1 MRLLTEADL
10 EPISIG
16 AALLG
21 TGGGGNPYLG
31 MLRVRQLLR
40 AGRTVRIVDPDDLD
54 DDDLLVVS
62 GAMGSPVVSYEKL
75 VHGSEEA
82 WAAQALE
89 AHLGRRFDAIAP
101 FEMGGGN
108 SFAAMAVAAELEV
121 PVVDGDGMGRA
132 FPELQMITYLIY
144 GGSPAPAAV
153 ADEKGNRI
161 VLAQVADA
169 RWLEGLARAATI
181 EMGAHAGLAASVM
194 DGSHCK
200 RSIIPRTLTYA
211 QRIGDAVLAAR
222 QHKDDPVAA
231 VLEVTGG
238 RRFIRGKVVDVER
251 RIARGFAR
259 GHVSIEGFGEDTGRT
274 VRIDFQNENL
284 VIWEEGRAEVTVPD
298 LITLVTTE
306 RAEPITTEVVRYG
319 YRTDVITL
327 PAPAK
332 LRTPR
337 ALEVVGP
344 RAFGF
349 DLEYHPLERSDAPA
363 GGGPAPR

>member
-31 MLRVRQLLR
+31 RLRVQQLLR
-40 AGRTVRIVDPDDLD
+40 TGHEIRVIDPDELD

-82 WAAQALE
+82 WAAEALQD
-89 AHLGRRFDAIAP
+89 HLGRTFDAIAP

-108 SFAAMAVAAELEV
+108 SFAAMAVAAELGV

-153 ADEKGNRI
+153 ADEKGNRL

-169 RWLEGLARAATI
+169 KSLEDLARAATI

-194 DGSHCK
+194 DGAHCK
-200 RSIIPRTLTYA
+200 RSIIPAPSPTRSA
-211 QRIGDAVLAAR
+211 SV
-222 QHKDDPVAA
+222 
-231 VLEVTGG
+231 
-238 RRFIRGKVVDVER
+238 RR
-251 RIARGFAR
+251 
-259 GHVSIEGFGEDTGRT
+259 S
-274 VRIDFQNENL
+274 
-284 VIWEEGRAEVTVPD
+284 
-298 LITLVTTE
+298 
-306 RAEPITTEVVRYG
+306 
-319 YRTDVITL
+319 
-327 PAPAK
+327 
-332 LRTPR
+332 
-337 ALEVVGP
+337 
-344 RAFGF
+344 
-349 DLEYHPLERSDAPA
+349 
-363 GGGPAPR
+363 